1 MFSRAAAATAAQ
13 KVEFHTH
20 TGTAL
25 YPATFALRYE
35 FVDTDLGGEPWPGR
49 RGEQPPVPA
58 LCSRVFRHQR
68 QGTVQSPRNVFLHG
82 RGGAKNLTCLYRFE
96 AGVGERVSRISGGH
110 TGLWGHVYTLYY
122 I

>member
-1 MFSRAAAATAAQ
+1 MQ

-35 FVDTDLGGEPWPGR
+35 FVDTDLGGDPWPGR
-49 RGEQPPVPA
+49 RGEQPPPPA
-58 LCSRVFRHQR
+58 LCSRVFRQQQQGR

-96 AGVGERVSRISGGH
+96 AGVGERVSEQR
-110 TGLWGHVYTLYY
+110 TQREFQL
-122 I
+122 